1 MADLRLELYF
11 YQQCGFSRSVLNTI
25 NNLGIA
31 DKITLKD
38 IREKVEFEKELVAIC
53 GDSTVPT
60 LMVDGEVM
68 REAKIIN
75 GFLVDNFLD

>member
-1 MADLRLELYF
+1 MADLELELYF

-38 IREKVEFEKELVAIC
+38 IREHVEFEKELIAKC
-53 GDSTVPT
+53 GNSTVPT
-60 LMVDGEVM
+60 LMVNGEMM
-68 REAKIIN
+68 RESEAIN
-75 GFLVDNFLD
+75 SFLVDKFLD

>member
-1 MADLRLELYF
+1 MADLELELYF

-38 IREKVEFEKELVAIC
+38 IREHVEFEKELVAKC
-53 GDSTVPT
+53 GNPTVPT
-60 LMVDGEVM
+60 LMVNGEMM
-68 REAKIIN
+68 RESEAIN
-75 GFLVDNFLD
+75 SFLVDKFLD